1 MRVLKTKVV
10 QLRQPTAVA
19 GYGDGSEPLEFA
31 FKAGVVVLLPNV
43 YLVRRAVR
51 CSGGNHGLTTAGIC
65 LPSASHDELQRRRGE
80 SQGQGGC
87 CCCAVMTADDSA
99 DDSAESGACV
109 GKCL

>member
-1 MRVLKTKVV
+1 MCVLKTNVV
-10 QLRQPTAVA
+10 QLRQLTAVA

-43 YLVRRAVR
+43 YLVRWAVR
-51 CSGGNHGLTTAGIC
+51 CFGGNHGLTTAGIC

-87 CCCAVMTADDSA
+87 RCCAVMTA

>member
-31 FKAGVVVLLPNV
+31 FKAGVVVLLPTA
-43 YLVRRAVR
+43 YLVRWAVR
-51 CSGGNHGLTTAGIC
+51 CFGGNHGLTTAGIC

-80 SQGQGGC
+80 SQGQGEC
-87 CCCAVMTADDSA
+87 CCCAVMTA

>member
-19 GYGDGSEPLEFA
+19 GHGDGSEPLEFA

-43 YLVRRAVR
+43 YLVRWAVR
-51 CSGGNHGLTTAGIC
+51 CFGGNHCLTTAGIR

-87 CCCAVMTADDSA
+87 CCAVMTA